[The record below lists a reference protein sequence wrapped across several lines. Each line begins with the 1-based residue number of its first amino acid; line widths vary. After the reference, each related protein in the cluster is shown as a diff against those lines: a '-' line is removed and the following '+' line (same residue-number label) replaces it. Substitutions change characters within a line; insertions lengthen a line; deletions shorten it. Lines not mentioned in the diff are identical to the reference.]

1 MVTRLK
7 SVGVTVGPQTADKI
21 DELANARGAFRL
33 EAIQISAD
41 TGLSLLKFVMA
52 FSADHAFSILKHGQ
66 LALPVERQCS
76 EGVDQLLNQALS
88 NVCECHA

>member
-7 SVGVTVGPQTADKI
+7 SAGVTFGPQTADKI
-21 DELANARGAFRL
+21 DELANVRGAFRF

-52 FSADHAFSILKHGQ
+52 FNADRAFSILKHAQ
-66 LALPVERQCS
+66 FALPVERQCS
-76 EGVDQLLNQALS
+76 EGVDQLINQALS